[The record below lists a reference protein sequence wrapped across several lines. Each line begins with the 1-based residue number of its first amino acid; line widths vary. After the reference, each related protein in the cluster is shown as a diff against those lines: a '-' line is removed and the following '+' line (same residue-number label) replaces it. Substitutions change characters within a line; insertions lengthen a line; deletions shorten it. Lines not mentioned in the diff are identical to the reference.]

1 MGRPFRASLL
11 DGFLVVLT
19 CLQLLEL
26 WLARPAAHTVSG
38 VLLTV
43 MSTASLLLRHRS
55 QFAAAAGCLAAH
67 AMLVQLQPD
76 GLSTTFFALI
86 VAMAVI
92 GAGRTGVAVAGLLCG
107 LCIAAE
113 GAWLDVYGGGLADF
127 AMGAAVLAGAWLAG
141 AMLARHGRVAAVA
154 QMQAREAEEA
164 SRRAGEEAVVAERAR
179 LTRDLHDVVAHGLT
193 VVVVQSVA
201 AQEDLAH
208 GEATTSLPRRLAE
221 IEETARQSL
230 SELRM
235 LLGILGEPAE
245 QPLVRP
251 SAGMSGIDALV
262 EQARAAGVATELR
275 VAGDPRPLAPGIELT
290 TYRVAQE
297 ALTNVLKHGGR
308 QATVLVRY
316 EPHRVDVEVL
326 SDLAAEPA
334 SAGVPGAGRGLAG
347 LRERVGLY
355 SGTFEAGPSPQ
366 GFRVRCALPLSA
378 SLEAQRT

>member
-1 MGRPFRASLL
+1 MSRPSRALLL
-11 DGFLVVLT
+11 DAFLVLLT

-26 WLARPAAHTVSG
+26 WLARPAAHTVTG

-86 VAMAVI
+86 VAAAVI
-92 GAGRTGVAVAGLLCG
+92 GAGPTGVAVAGLLGG
-107 LCIAAE
+107 LGIAVE

-127 AMGAAVLAGAWLAG
+127 AMSAAVLGGAWLAG
-141 AMLARHGRVAAVA
+141 WLLARHGRVAAAA
-154 QMQAREAEEA
+154 QIQVREAEEA
-164 SRRAGEEAVVAERAR
+164 SRRAGEEAVAAERAR

-208 GEATTSLPRRLAE
+208 GEASVSLPRRLAE

-230 SELRM
+230 SELRT
-235 LLGILGEPAE
+235 LLGILGESAE

-251 SAGMSGIDALV
+251 SAGISGIDSLV
-262 EQARAAGVATELR
+262 EQARAAGVAAELR
-275 VAGDPRPLAPGIELT
+275 VEGEQRALAPGVELT
-290 TYRVAQE
+290 TYRVVQE
-297 ALTNVLKHGGR
+297 ALTNVLKHGAR
-308 QATVLVRY
+308 QASVTVRY
-316 EPHRVDVEVL
+316 AQHCIDVEVL
-326 SDLAAEPA
+326 SDLAPDRGAA
-334 SAGVPGAGRGLAG
+334 AVPGAGRGLAG

-355 SGTFEAGPSPQ
+355 SGTFEAGPCPQ
-366 GFRVRCALPLSA
+366 GFRIRCAVPLSG
-378 SLEAQRT
+378 SLEAQPT